1 VKKLGALFRETLED
15 NIKKELKGS
24 DSVFIIKYA
33 KLSSPDMTALRQAL
47 RATNAALFV
56 AKNSIARRA
65 LKDSKL
71 EDLIKFV
78 EGPCGLVFAKG
89 EPVDATRALYNFY
102 REHEQLKLECGLLE
116 NKILNTKDIEA
127 IAKLPGK
134 EVLRAQVVMAL
145 NSPIVGLVY
154 VLKQTL
160 RKFVYCLDQIKSKK
174 IA

>member
-1 VKKLGALFRETLED
+1 MKKLGALFRETLED